1 MQSKVNWDEAP
12 EWAQYWAMDS
22 DGEAFWYEKSPMI
35 DEPDG
40 VWTPFI
46 DTLGWRLTEYASE
59 FAPTYGVSP
68 ENWKQSLS
76 ARWAWERDRKT
87 LYGKDVWSA
96 WRNGKTV
103 QRKVYN
109 AFKESKEDP
118 EFFWEDSDPNEFWV
132 LGPDMEPDNWRVK
145 PHSETEDTQDV
156 EPDRPYALELA
167 EKLEGK
173 TGNNCY
179 CEALASIE
187 CACPDVDWPE
197 NFTQEA
203 ANELCRL
210 QEENEDLRDALSKYA
225 TDEEPWGWD
234 AIDALSSAGTDEYV
248 EDKVMSDKI
257 IFAEESM
264 TTKVTR
270 KDGKIKVRAG
280 SGYAPGVDKLCT
292 VKDTGNGFIVKFH
305 SHSCTTQPDYHSI
318 DYSHAAYLLMA
329 LLVEH
334 NVGDTFGK
342 IDIVDQDQSKDGG
355 LDDLKNA

>member
-1 MQSKVNWDEAP
+1 MKAKINWADAP
-12 EWAQYWAMDS
+12 YWAQYWAMDA
-22 DGEAFWYEKSPMI
+22 DGSAYWYESCPHYDI
-35 DEPDG
+35 YDE
-40 VWTPFI
+40 VWTPHIKVSMESYEIEETDCAPADAYGFPSVY
-46 DTLGWRLTEYASE
+46 WKNSKTERPSVYNKVQSKDLKPYAVKLAE
-59 FAPTYGVSP
+59 GLEGET
-68 ENWKQSLS
+68 
-76 ARWAWERDRKT
+76 
-87 LYGKDVWSA
+87 GKD
-96 WRNGKTV
+96 
-103 QRKVYN
+103 
-109 AFKESKEDP
+109 
-118 EFFWEDSDPNEFWV
+118 
-132 LGPDMEPDNWRVK
+132 
-145 PHSETEDTQDV
+145 
-156 EPDRPYALELA
+156 
-167 EKLEGK
+167 
-173 TGNNCY
+173 CY